1 MLRCRPAKTYRIPL
15 RSDFP
20 AGTTFPRRDYPS
32 AGGIPGA
39 AALAGTS
46 PDRGKRIRKTTKRN
60 GRNGKPRRGAGP
72 RSTAAPDAKETRRQ
86 SSRASETSAHASAT
100 RRYGKTIKKK
110 GRERPDI
117 PYPVGLASLHAE
129 SVLTSKPPL
138 RSYAT
143 VSGDDLRD
151 KLLKFSSRYKTHNR
165 KIPCICGTIPF
176 RGVDRQ

>member
-1 MLRCRPAKTYRIPL
+1 MASFFTGTYPDATVLRCRPANTDRIPL

-20 AGTTFPRRDYPS
+20 AGTSFPRRDYPS

-39 AALAGTS
+39 AAFAGTS

-72 RSTAAPDAKETRRQ
+72 RSTAAPGAKETRRR

-117 PYPVGLASLHAE
+117 PFLSASRAFIRKV
-129 SVLTSKPPL
+129 SL
-138 RSYAT
+138 RPSPST
-143 VSGDDLRD
+143 VVCDRLRRR
-151 KLLKFSSRYKTHNR
+151 SPR
-165 KIPCICGTIPF
+165 
-176 RGVDRQ
+176 

>member
-1 MLRCRPAKTYRIPL
+1 MLRCRPAKTDRIPL

-20 AGTTFPRRDYPS
+20 AGTSFPRRDYPS

-39 AALAGTS
+39 AAFAGTS

-72 RSTAAPDAKETRRQ
+72 RSTAAPGAKETRRR

-117 PYPVGLASLHAE
+117 PFLSASRAFIRKVSLRP
-129 SVLTSKPPL
+129 SPL
-138 RSYAT
+138 YGRMRPSPATISAISYLNFLPDIKRIT
-143 VSGDDLRD
+143 V
-151 KLLKFSSRYKTHNR
+151 
-165 KIPCICGTIPF
+165 
-176 RGVDRQ
+176 

>member
-1 MLRCRPAKTYRIPL
+1 MLRCRPAKTDRIPL

-20 AGTTFPRRDYPS
+20 AGTSFPRRDYPS

-39 AALAGTS
+39 AAFAGTS
-46 PDRGKRIRKTTKRN
+46 PDRGKRIRKTTKRE
-60 GRNGKPRRGAGP
+60 
-72 RSTAAPDAKETRRQ
+72 TASR
-86 SSRASETSAHASAT
+86 SRASIHSSSRCERNPT
-100 RRYGKTIKKK
+100 TIEPSVGNLRPCVRDKALRQNYKKE
-110 GRERPDI
+110 RERTPGHSF
-117 PYPVGLASLHAE
+117 PVGLASLHTE

>member
-1 MLRCRPAKTYRIPL
+1 MLRCRPAKTDRIPL

-20 AGTTFPRRDYPS
+20 AGTSFPRRDYPS

-39 AALAGTS
+39 AAFAGTS

-117 PYPVGLASLHAE
+117 PFLSASQAFIRKV
-129 SVLTSKPPL
+129 SL
-138 RSYAT
+138 RPSPST
-143 VSGDDLRD
+143 VVCDRLRRR
-151 KLLKFSSRYKTHNR
+151 SPR
-165 KIPCICGTIPF
+165 
-176 RGVDRQ
+176 